1 MRRASLKG
9 GISSIFE
16 PTQPIK
22 ATADTPVLDEQNY
35 DQRATFYFSEEQL
48 MSLEVAMLKVRT
60 EHRLKV
66 GKSEIMRLAIDQLL
80 QDFEQN
86 KEKSLL
92 VRHFSAQ
99 RQNG

>member
-1 MRRASLKG
+1 MKRASLKG

-16 PTQPIK
+16 PTQPVK
-22 ATADTPVLDEQNY
+22 AAAKPAEAEEAQY

-48 MSLEVAMLKVRT
+48 MNLEVAMLKVRT

-66 GKSEIMRLAIDQLL
+66 GKSEIMRLAIDHLL

-86 KEKSLL
+86 KETSIL
-92 VRHFSAQ
+92 VRHFANQ
-99 RQNG
+99 R